1 MPPLITARPTL
12 GRRNLMRAIGTAA
25 IASQFLP
32 SMALAQ
38 SAISDELRIATE
50 ETPYGLDPVH
60 EYSAGY
66 LRSIGVA
73 EGLLR
78 LTPQGDVDVDIAA
91 WFANA
96 GPNAWRV
103 GLRPDV
109 RFQGGKPVTAKEVVA
124 SLERTRAL
132 STYGANL
139 LKGISI
145 DAEGDLVVRF
155 SANRAIPALPQ
166 ILTDEWLMI
175 HNAESFGA
183 KDNSFDVGAADYTGA
198 FKVATFNPRVQVVAE
213 RNPKYWGETPRIARV
228 VLNEVSDPDARSLAA
243 LSGEAHIV
251 RSITAESSTRI
262 QRSRTSRLHT
272 IPSTDCAAA
281 YLNIAKE
288 PFSDVR
294 VRQAL
299 AWSLDRD
306 EIVNVSYNGL
316 ARTAPSWLG
325 TNVAYPEAR
334 RVGYTR
340 QDLTRAAR
348 LLDEAGWTLG
358 SGGKVRARNG
368 KPLKFSLVWWGGG
381 KPTAELMQAQ
391 WAKVG
396 AQVEVLGSPD
406 YGLLDSIRSSGN
418 WDIFVEGWGT
428 DGDPESVLS
437 RHVAADGD
445 LNYMK
450 YDDAVMTD
458 LLKGFEALTDA
469 EDRRVQALHI
479 NQRHADTVPFIPISS
494 RARLNAVSTKVHGYV
509 PHFQWWQY
517 EVHSDLWVSS

>member
-1 MPPLITARPTL
+1 VDDAKKIAEWVKDGRSDKEVPFRPARILLQDFTGVPAVVDLAAMRDALLGLGGDPRKVNPLVPVDLVIDHSV
-12 GRRNLMRAIGTAA
+12 MVDVSGTASSLKQNVD
-25 IASQFLP
+25 IEFERNGERYEFLRWGQEAFNNFRVVP
-32 SMALAQ
+32 PGTGICHQVNLEYLAQ
-38 SAISDELRIATE
+38 TVWTS
-50 ETPYGLDPVH
+50 
-60 EYSAGY
+60 
-66 LRSIGVA
+66 
-73 EGLLR
+73 
-78 LTPQGDVDVDIAA
+78 
-91 WFANA
+91 
-96 GPNAWRV
+96 
-103 GLRPDV
+103 
-109 RFQGGKPVTAKEVVA
+109 K
-124 SLERTRAL
+124 
-132 STYGANL
+132 
-139 LKGISI
+139 
-145 DAEGDLVVRF
+145 
-155 SANRAIPALPQ
+155 
-166 ILTDEWLMI
+166 
-175 HNAESFGA
+175 
-183 KDNSFDVGAADYTGA
+183 TG
-198 FKVATFNPRVQVVAE
+198 R
-213 RNPKYWGETPRIARV
+213 
-228 VLNEVSDPDARSLAA
+228 
-243 LSGEAHIV
+243 
-251 RSITAESSTRI
+251 
-262 QRSRTSRLHT
+262 
-272 IPSTDCAAA
+272 
-281 YLNIAKE
+281 
-288 PFSDVR
+288 
-294 VRQAL
+294 
-299 AWSLDRD
+299 
-306 EIVNVSYNGL
+306 
-316 ARTAPSWLG
+316 

-368 KPLKFSLVWWGGG
+368 KPLKFSLIWWGEG

-450 YDDAVMTD
+450 YNDAVMAD
-458 LLKGFEALTDA
+458 LLKGFETLTDA

>member
-1 MPPLITARPTL
+1 MTASPHPVRPF
-12 GRRNLMRAIGTAA
+12 GRRRLVQASVASAFALQFGDRAVMAA
-25 IASQFLP
+25 TGVG
-32 SMALAQ
+32 
-38 SAISDELRIATE
+38 DEIRIANE

-66 LRSIGVA
+66 LRSLGVA

-78 LTPQGDVDVDIAA
+78 LTAQGDVDVDLAA
-91 WFANA
+91 WFTSD

-109 RFQGGKPVTAKEVVA
+109 RFQGGKAMGAKEVVA
-124 SLERTRAL
+124 SLERSRAL
-132 STYGANL
+132 APFPANL
-139 LKGISI
+139 LKGITI
-145 DAEGDLVVRF
+145 DAEGDRVVRF
-155 SANRAIPALPQ
+155 SASRPIPALPQ

-175 HNAESFGA
+175 HNADAFGP
-183 KDNSFDVGAADYTGA
+183 KDNSFDVKVADYTGP
-198 FKVATFNPRVQVVAE
+198 FKVTAYNPRVQIVAD
-213 RNPKYWGETPRIARV
+213 RNDAYWGETPSLARV

-251 RSITAESSTRI
+251 RIITPEAASRI
-262 QRSRTSRLHT
+262 QRGRGARVHV

-288 PFSDVR
+288 PFNDVR

-299 AWSLDRD
+299 AWALDRE
-306 EIVNVSYNGL
+306 EIVAAAYNGL

-340 QDLTRAAR
+340 LDLTRAGR
-348 LLDEAGWTLG
+348 LLDEAGWTLAPG
-358 SGGKVRARNG
+358 ASIRTRNG
-368 KPLKFSLVWWGGG
+368 RPLAFRLVWWGSG
-381 KPTAELMQAQ
+381 KPSAELIQAQ
-391 WAKVG
+391 WAKAG
-396 AQVEVLGSPD
+396 AKVEVLGSPD
-406 YGLLDSIRSSGN
+406 YGYLDGARSAGD
-418 WDIFVEGWGT
+418 WDVFVEGWGT
-428 DGDPESVLS
+428 DGDPESTLS
-437 RHVAADGD
+437 RHVAASGD

-450 YDDAVMTD
+450 FTDPVMAD
-458 LLKGFEALTDA
+458 LLKGFETLTEP
-469 EDRRVQALHI
+469 EDRRIQALHV
-479 NQRHADTVPFIPISS
+479 NQRQADTVPFIPISS

-517 EVHSDLWVSS
+517 EVHPELWISR

>member
-1 MPPLITARPTL
+1 M
-12 GRRNLMRAIGTAA
+12 
-25 IASQFLP
+25 
-32 SMALAQ
+32 
-38 SAISDELRIATE
+38 
-50 ETPYGLDPVH
+50 
-60 EYSAGY
+60 
-66 LRSIGVA
+66 
-73 EGLLR
+73 
-78 LTPQGDVDVDIAA
+78 
-91 WFANA
+91 
-96 GPNAWRV
+96 
-103 GLRPDV
+103 
-109 RFQGGKPVTAKEVVA
+109 
-124 SLERTRAL
+124 
-132 STYGANL
+132 
-139 LKGISI
+139 
-145 DAEGDLVVRF
+145 
-155 SANRAIPALPQ
+155 
-166 ILTDEWLMI
+166 
-175 HNAESFGA
+175 
-183 KDNSFDVGAADYTGA
+183 
-198 FKVATFNPRVQVVAE
+198 
-213 RNPKYWGETPRIARV
+213 
-228 VLNEVSDPDARSLAA
+228 
-243 LSGEAHIV
+243 
-251 RSITAESSTRI
+251 
-262 QRSRTSRLHT
+262 
-272 IPSTDCAAA
+272 
-281 YLNIAKE
+281 
-288 PFSDVR
+288 
-294 VRQAL
+294 
-299 AWSLDRD
+299 
-306 EIVNVSYNGL
+306 NVSYNGL

-340 QDLTRAAR
+340 QDLTLAAR

-406 YGLLDSIRSSGN
+406 YGLLDSLRSAGD

-458 LLKGFEALTDA
+458 LLKGFETLTDA